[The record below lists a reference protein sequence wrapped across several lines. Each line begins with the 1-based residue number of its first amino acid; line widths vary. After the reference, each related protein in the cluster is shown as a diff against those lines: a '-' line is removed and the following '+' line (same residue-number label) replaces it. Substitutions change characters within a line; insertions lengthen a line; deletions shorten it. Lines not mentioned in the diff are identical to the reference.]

1 MQIEMI
7 ILRILHIVPGAVWV
21 GSVIY
26 SGFIVEP
33 SMRKAGPD
41 VRSAL
46 APHLAPRQLI
56 VLASSVTTIVM
67 GLVLVARTPGRDFSQ
82 LFTTPWGWVI
92 GVSLITALIAL
103 FIGFY
108 GRKLRSQMRAIA
120 RSQDSLP
127 LDEQLARISTLESR
141 VRLNSKVTA
150 LLVIITVGLMSAVRW
165 VILQP
170 PARRPHVKCA
180 TIMQQ

>member
-7 ILRILHIVPGAVWV
+7 ILRVLHIVPGAIWV

-33 SMRKAGPD
+33 SMRKAGPE
-41 VRSAL
+41 VRRAL

-67 GLVLVARTPGRDFSQ
+67 GLVLVTRTPGHDFSQ

-92 GVSLITALIAL
+92 GLSLITALIAL

-108 GRKLRSQMRAIA
+108 GRRLRRRMMIIA
-120 RSQDSLP
+120 RSQDGP
-127 LDEQLARISTLESR
+127 PMDEQLALIGKLESR
-141 VRLNSKVTA
+141 IRLNSKVTA
-150 LLVIITVGLMSAVRW
+150 LLVIITVGLMASVRW
-165 VILQP
+165 VY
-170 PARRPHVKCA
+170 
-180 TIMQQ
+180 